1 MDPSPQVKTIGVDF
15 GNYEL
20 KRASG
25 PRGLAGQRRVLQ
37 LWDTAGDHRFAS
49 IVESVLK

>member
-1 MDPSPQVKTIGVDF
+1 MDPSPQRQTIGVDF

-25 PRGLAGQRRVLQ
+25 PGGLEGQRRVLQ
-37 LWDTAGDHRFAS
+37 LWDTAGDHRFAT
-49 IVESVLK
+49 IIESTLT